1 MLTKL
6 PFRQTILVFTGL
18 IVVLSLALVIA
29 LANYNMTHMT
39 NKRLLETELP
49 AILGEIRNQIQD
61 QLNVPVT
68 VAKSMANNSYLIDWM
83 ERGEPEEELD
93 GVKRNLNS
101 IEQLDNLG
109 LKAFFISA
117 QSSNYYLPD
126 GVFKTMSRAE
136 RRDQWFYDF
145 LDQSH
150 TYALN
155 VDIDEDT
162 LEPTLFVNHVIS
174 IHDKRTAI
182 IGVGRSLPAL
192 RELIQNYRIGEHGRV
207 YLVDGKG
214 KVQIHPSDTN
224 IQPLRAYV
232 GADLA
237 EQLQGQE
244 FSYGFHQRNGSELI
258 SASLPVPGIG
268 WQIVAEIPTDELYAD
283 IRVATVQN
291 IVLGIVAAIIA
302 LVIVTL
308 LSGRSLQPIRRV
320 CSA

>member
-1 MLTKL
+1 NQCINNLL
-6 PFRQTILVFTGL
+6 D
-18 IVVLSLALVIA
+18 
-29 LANYNMTHMT
+29 TH
-39 NKRLLETELP
+39 N
-49 AILGEIRNQIQD
+49 
-61 QLNVPVT
+61 
-68 VAKSMANNSYLIDWM
+68 
-83 ERGEPEEELD
+83 
-93 GVKRNLNS
+93 
-101 IEQLDNLG
+101 
-109 LKAFFISA
+109 
-117 QSSNYYLPD
+117 
-126 GVFKTMSRAE
+126 
-136 RRDQWFYDF
+136 
-145 LDQSH
+145 

-155 VDIDEDT
+155 LELDEDT
-162 LEPTLFVNHVIS
+162 IKPTLLLNHVIS

-224 IQPLRAYV
+224 IPPLRAYV

-237 EQLQGQE
+237 KQLQGQE
-244 FSYGFHQRNGSELI
+244 FSYGFHQRNGSALI

-308 LSGRSLQPIRRV
+308 LSGRILQPIRRV
-320 CSA
+320 SSAMAAMAEQ